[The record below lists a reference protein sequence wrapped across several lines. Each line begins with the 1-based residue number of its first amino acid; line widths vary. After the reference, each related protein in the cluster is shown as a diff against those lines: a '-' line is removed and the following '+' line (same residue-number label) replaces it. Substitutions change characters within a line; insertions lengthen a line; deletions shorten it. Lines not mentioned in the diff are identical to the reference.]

1 LNYCANAG
9 DIEVDQANTKDY
21 SKGDTDAEE
30 RAIPIGLSTARKKGK
45 KVPRKNVIPGRLFLS
60 FWNPGGFEKFT

>member
-1 LNYCANAG
+1 MLA
-9 DIEVDQANTKDY
+9 ILKWTRQIPKIIPRV
-21 SKGDTDAEE
+21 DTDAEV